1 MGYLDNSNLDQQVI
15 SNCALVSDLKIL
27 PSGDATEIGEKV
39 CHVNNNIIYISVI
52 NNNIIYHL
60 FNILVIGMSSQ
71 VKFVPP
77 AWHLT
82 DLGFYFLVFY

>member
-39 CHVNNNIIYISVI
+39 CHVNNNIIYLW
-52 NNNIIYHL
+52 YQRQQDL
-60 FNILVIGMSSQ
+60 FLLNILVIYIGTSSQ
-71 VKFVPP
+71 V
-77 AWHLT
+77 
-82 DLGFYFLVFY
+82 

>member
-52 NNNIIYHL
+52 NNNIIYLCYQQQHHL
-60 FNILVIGMSSQ
+60 SS
-71 VKFVPP
+71 V
-77 AWHLT
+77 
-82 DLGFYFLVFY
+82 